1 MKDDEAK
8 VLLHKEN
15 SEVISSLPHSLHD
28 RPTHNT
34 KKTDLS
40 RYSKLNRSYVSEL
53 QANQD
58 FDFKEFQNQ
67 LRSNNKEG
75 EYFDWDRDCDMPL
88 LDQMHTYSGY
98 GQFQLQHFIS
108 SGLIFFTEG
117 FYLTLIPSTVIPLK
131 EYFGISDLGI
141 CVMNILMFVFLAIGN
156 ILISHLTVKYTRRQI
171 MFIAFLIMLPCA
183 IVMITSKMV
192 EVFTA
197 AYVLVGLSLGLVVPI
212 MVNSMTEV
220 TPIYLRAFTVT
231 FVWIFFTLAQ
241 FMTPYLLSVFMPS
254 LESENMSIVLT
265 IGIIATCVAF
275 TISIIIYQETPR
287 HLLYVKRNE
296 EAFEGLEKLLSK
308 KLTEEAKQ
316 QLIISN
322 DFNRKK
328 DSMNEGQ
335 NEADHMNP
343 IKEENSIEGSGS
355 GSEAKQEESDNQKNE
370 SLEQREIKEE
380 NIKSRDESD
389 NQKEKEKFD
398 MQEEI
403 KPPMAKSG
411 LDECI
416 DLVNGNTNEG
426 KNLNRSPASDESSK
440 FSKLFSD
447 DYLKITIISSI
458 LWLINAMI
466 FYGPSLILT
475 VTIEK
480 LSRIYNLREQATEL
494 DIAKSANADV
504 VNSLYYYAL
513 AAGISLSFSSCLAEI
528 KFFGRRGSMI
538 CAYALGAVSGTFMI
552 IFPNKFII
560 FFLVMSFFTT
570 IGYNIMGSYTS
581 ELFSTDVRDTA
592 MGFFFFTNRIGAVV
606 SQFLFL
612 QLFKINI
619 SIPYIILCLLS
630 LIGSICS
637 CLFPYDTLG
646 KSLDVIK

>member
-1 MKDDEAK
+1 
-8 VLLHKEN
+8 
-15 SEVISSLPHSLHD
+15 
-28 RPTHNT
+28 
-34 KKTDLS
+34 
-40 RYSKLNRSYVSEL
+40 
-53 QANQD
+53 
-58 FDFKEFQNQ
+58 
-67 LRSNNKEG
+67 
-75 EYFDWDRDCDMPL
+75 
-88 LDQMHTYSGY
+88 
-98 GQFQLQHFIS
+98 
-108 SGLIFFTEG
+108 
-117 FYLTLIPSTVIPLK
+117 
-131 EYFGISDLGI
+131 
-141 CVMNILMFVFLAIGN
+141 
-156 ILISHLTVKYTRRQI
+156 
-171 MFIAFLIMLPCA
+171 
-183 IVMITSKMV
+183 MITSKMV

-254 LESENMSIVLT
+254 LESENMSVVLT

-370 SLEQREIKEE
+370 SLEQREIKEA
-380 NIKSRDESD
+380 
-389 NQKEKEKFD
+389 
-398 MQEEI
+398 QEEI

-513 AAGISLSFSSCLAEI
+513 AAGISLSFSSCLAEV